1 MIGYYNYSV
10 ILTYVGLASAIL
22 GMTQAMQKNLRV
34 AVLCLMF
41 CGFCDMIDGAIAR
54 TCKRTEDEKTFG
66 IQIDS
71 LCDLVCFGVFPAM
84 IGYAT
89 GIRTV
94 FGYACMIFYVLAAVI
109 RLGYF
114 NVQEMNRVQ
123 AEGGKRKYYLGLPV
137 TTTSL
142 LIPSMLLLDIP
153 TRLSVV
159 RFYNFALLLLGLA
172 FLSKIKVRKAY
183 MHGLIVVAAIGTLVF
198 FLMFKYG
205 DKIVWL
211 PFSIET
217 L

>member
-41 CGFCDMIDGAIAR
+41 CGFGDMFDGAIAR

-89 GIRTV
+89 GIRTF
-94 FGYACMIFYVLAAVI
+94 FGSACMIFYVLAAVI

-211 PFSIET
+211 PFSIEN